1 MKHAIACLNTQ
12 LGILLHNASVFH
24 GEGREEDRDRNIAE
38 ADDLRM
44 AVEALKDEIPF
55 EGFRPHDSWEETA
68 KQYAGNADFY
78 RSIVTRIGELYG
90 DAAKRCDD
98 GTMSQDVLAL
108 VVPELVETSIHQ
120 FRLLASFVGSKA
132 TSHTEIV
139 SDTAAEIRGL
149 RTSLEA
155 ERQRTLEAERKLA
168 DATKE
173 IRDLRVTKLEKL
185 EHDVQVQ
192 LLVAAREKA
201 EARAEY
207 FKLAYEG
214 QKTKCR
220 ELEFRDYRFLNVG
233 EKLES
238 KDQYSPGDGTWLPI
252 EDYDGCT
259 VGRDEKWKYRRPWK
273 GYPGYRM
280 LGADEKLC
288 DGDEF
293 HSSSGRWVP
302 TMESGN
308 RVGRKYVGQYRRPVV
323 SEPQEQQYRMM
334 EVGEITQEG
343 DEAHTDSGVWSRL
356 TGYHLGQRIN
366 ERGSYPVGYYRRPI
380 PLDTEPEKPET
391 PAA

>member
-44 AVEALKDEIPF
+44 AVEALRDEVPLS
-55 EGFRPHDSWEETA
+55 ERMGLDPADPWEESA
-68 KQYAGNADFY
+68 KQFSRDVDFY

-90 DAAKRCDD
+90 DAAKRRDD

-108 VVPELVETSIHQ
+108 AVPELVETSVKQ

-139 SDTAAEIRGL
+139 SDTAAEIRAL

-155 ERQRTLEAERKLA
+155 ERQRTLEAERKLGEERQRHI
-168 DATKE
+168 DAE
-173 IRDLRVTKLEKL
+173 
-185 EHDVQVQ
+185 
-192 LLVAAREKA
+192 
-201 EARAEY
+201 
-207 FKLAYEG
+207 
-214 QKTKCR
+214 R

-233 EKLES
+233 EKLEFT
-238 KDQYSPGDGTWLPI
+238 DQYSPGDGTWHPVTGS
-252 EDYDGCT
+252 EGT
-259 VGRDEKWKYRRPWK
+259 VGSDEEWKYRRPWK

-280 LGADEKLC
+280 LGADEKLQY
-288 DGDEF
+288 GDEYLN
-293 HSSSGRWVP
+293 SEGRWVP
-302 TMESGN
+302 TMEPGN
-308 RVGRKYVGQYRRPVV
+308 RVGRKYVGR
-323 SEPQEQQYRMM
+323 
-334 EVGEITQEG
+334 
-343 DEAHTDSGVWSRL
+343 
-356 TGYHLGQRIN
+356 
-366 ERGSYPVGYYRRPI
+366 YRRPI